1 MNDNSSLNFGRDWGY
16 VVFGVIVEGEDIV
29 DVMLEVEIE
38 YLICFNVNNV
48 FIELIII
55 KKMIVLLFL

>member
-55 KKMIVLLFL
+55 KKMIVLLLL